1 MGIQRGDITPGSE
14 GYPHIRGVGGEAASG
29 TCALIDGRRIPSS
42 EVTNENQEKKMLGF
56 FFVCRSSTDPLFE
69 PHVIVLFLLCGKV

>member
-29 TCALIDGRRIPSS
+29 TCLIDGRRVPSS
-42 EVTNENQEKKMLGF
+42 EVTNENQEKKNVRVF
-56 FFVCRSSTDPLFE
+56 FCVSQLNRPA
-69 PHVIVLFLLCGKV
+69 I